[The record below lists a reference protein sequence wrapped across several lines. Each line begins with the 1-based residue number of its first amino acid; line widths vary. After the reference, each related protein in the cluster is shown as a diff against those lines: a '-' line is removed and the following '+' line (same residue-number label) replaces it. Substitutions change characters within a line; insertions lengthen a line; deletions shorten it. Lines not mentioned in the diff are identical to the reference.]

1 MINVSNVLGGKR
13 HRWDAIAA
21 VKRHS
26 AGEIADDQRWSDIPS
41 SFWAYL
47 TLRSQYFIKA
57 LDISWSPIVHY
68 IVPP

>member
-1 MINVSNVLGGKR
+1 MIDVSNVLGGKR

-41 SFWAYL
+41 SFWH
-47 TLRSQYFIKA
+47 I
-57 LDISWSPIVHY
+57 
-68 IVPP
+68 